1 MIASITLFVFFVLF
15 ESDLTPGP
23 FNRFFPTLKRAVLG
37 SANDRAPA
45 TGNWKAQLIFAKL
58 EKKAAHRL
66 YQRPATSDSP
76 SQSDVGP
83 NNVLCGQQA
92 LIIGGGPC
100 GLRTAIELQLL
111 GAKHVLVVEKRDRI
125 SRNNVLHLWP
135 FVIHDLKQL
144 AGKKLYAKFCAGVID
159 HVSIRQLQ
167 LMLLKVALIVGCD
180 YVDNVA
186 FEHICPNSIR
196 APTIAVSTGPIT
208 TDSHS
213 PSTCQS
219 TTEREQSY
227 HHSSASSSSSLSS
240 ASSTSSRSSPLSTN
254 QSLHSKH
261 SNHSTHSSRSV
272 SKSRDCECCCH
283 LHSKSGSKPESD
295 GAFAHFRFNANS
307 NHEPLIS
314 RLNSYSFQVLIG
326 ADGRRNT
333 LNEHFPRKEFR
344 GRLAIAITANF
355 INTHTLAEA
364 QAPEISGISFI
375 YYQQLF
381 K

>member
-1 MIASITLFVFFVLF
+1 
-15 ESDLTPGP
+15 LTPGP
-23 FNRFFPTLKRAVLG
+23 FNQFFPTLKRAVLG

-66 YQRPATSDSP
+66 YQRGDSQCSATGVEP
-76 SQSDVGP
+76 DVHGA
-83 NNVLCGQQA
+83 NNVLAGQQS

-111 GAKHVLVVEKRDRI
+111 GAQHVLVVEKRDRI

-144 AGKKLYAKFCAGVID
+144 AGKKLYAKFCAGAID

-186 FEHICPNSIR
+186 FERICPHSIR
-196 APTIAVSTGPIT
+196 PISSL
-208 TDSHS
+208 DSSSKENLNQDRPSIDANPSDHS
-213 PSTCQS
+213 SS
-219 TTEREQSY
+219 SS
-227 HHSSASSSSSLSS
+227 SSASSKGR
-240 ASSTSSRSSPLSTN
+240 RSG
-254 QSLHSKH
+254 
-261 SNHSTHSSRSV
+261 
-272 SKSRDCECCCH
+272 DCQCCCH
-283 LHSKSGSKPESD
+283 LHGHSSTERA
-295 GAFAHFRFNANS
+295 GALAHFRFNGAS
-307 NHEPLIS
+307 NHEPLVR
-314 RLNSYSFQVLIG
+314 RLNSYSFQLLIG

-381 K
+381 KCVFFSLHFPALILAFQVNFRFSLDTDRCTKRPASIWRTFATTKTIRTIS